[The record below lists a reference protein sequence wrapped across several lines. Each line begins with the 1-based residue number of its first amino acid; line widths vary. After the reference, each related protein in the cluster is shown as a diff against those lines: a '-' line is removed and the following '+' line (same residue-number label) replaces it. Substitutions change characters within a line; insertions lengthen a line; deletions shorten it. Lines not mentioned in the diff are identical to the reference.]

1 MFQLLNYLFTIVTF
15 ICPGILTI
23 KALDKSVQFNYSSY
37 QFLLNYWLYF
47 ILLQYI
53 QQLLTYNTV
62 NTLSIINYS
71 IFAIKFWL
79 FYGKNNNLKLINKIL
94 IDKSITNQNLH
105 SIETKFINPLLN
117 RINPEFVEL
126 NFQVYQLGTTYLKP
140 IPTGQEV
147 NIVNF
152 TRGIF
157 QTITTIVA
165 IFSDAVVTAGFT
177 ASSGSGSNGGNRR
190 RIKGSSA
197 SSSNTA
203 TTNNTKS
210 SPSSSSSILRKIR
223 KLRQSSSN
231 HNTNGT
237 VSPDVRSRSSSIGN
251 NMKKI
256 SNYMITPNSVSSSNQ
271 SIHSST
277 SSITSGNRSNL
288 SYPTSPII
296 SPATSPPQPP
306 SKPYNRN
313 VSSPPPYDEIINIPE
328 VSLSPP
334 PPPPQTQTN
343 YPTTTIINGG
353 GNSSNSSRRV
363 SRSSAGSFDLDS
375 TIMAFRQQQQQQQ
388 QQAQQRSMSPAA
400 TSSDG
405 MRRSTNSMTRLQ
417 EVLGVRG
424 NNNNDNA
431 HNNDLPPAP
440 TPAMIS
446 NSR

>member
-1 MFQLLNYLFTIVTF
+1 MFQLLDYLFTTVTF

-47 ILLQYI
+47 IILQYI
-53 QQLLTYNTV
+53 QQLFTYNSI
-62 NTLSIINYS
+62 TLSIINYS
-71 IFAIKFWL
+71 IFAIKCWL

-94 IDKSITNQNLH
+94 IDKSITSRNLNT
-105 SIETKFINPLLN
+105 IETKFINPLLN

-140 IPTGQEV
+140 VPTSQEV

-152 TRGIF
+152 IRGIF
-157 QTITTIVA
+157 DGITAIVA
-165 IFSDAVVTAGFT
+165 AFSDAVVTVGT
-177 ASSGSGSNGGNRR
+177 GNGGVSGGSATKRR
-190 RIKGSSA
+190 VKGSS
-197 SSSNTA
+197 SSTA
-203 TTNNTKS
+203 TTNNSKS
-210 SPSSSSSILRKIR
+210 SPSSSSSILRKLR

-231 HNTNGT
+231 QTANGT
-237 VSPDVRSRSSSIGN
+237 VSPDTRSRSSSIGN

-256 SNYMITPNSVSSSNQ
+256 SNYMVTPNSVSSSNQ
-271 SIHSST
+271 SVYSST
-277 SSITSGNRSNL
+277 SSISSSNRSNR
-288 SYPTSPII
+288 SYPTSPVI

-328 VSLSPP
+328 VSLTPP
-334 PPPPQTQTN
+334 SQTN
-343 YPTTTIINGG
+343 YPTTTTINGG
-353 GNSSNSSRRV
+353 GNSSNTSRRV

-388 QQAQQRSMSPAA
+388 QQQRSLSP
-400 TSSDG
+400 TSSSDG
-405 MRRSTNSMTRLQ
+405 MRRSTNSMATLQ
-417 EVLGVRG
+417 ELLTVRRS
-424 NNNNDNA
+424 NNNDSA
-431 HNNDLPPAP
+431 HSNELPPAP